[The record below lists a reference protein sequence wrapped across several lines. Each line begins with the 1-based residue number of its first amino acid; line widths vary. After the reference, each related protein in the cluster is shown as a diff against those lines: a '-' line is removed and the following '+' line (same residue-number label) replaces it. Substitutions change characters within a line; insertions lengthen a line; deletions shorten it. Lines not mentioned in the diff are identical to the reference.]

1 MCKENMVKK
10 HLPLML
16 LLCLWFLGAGCSGA
30 ADVDFYG
37 RVQEVD
43 LDNGLKV
50 LLWPENRAP
59 VVTLQIWYG
68 VGSRNEV
75 LGKTGLSH
83 LIEHLMF
90 RGTEK
95 YGPKVF
101 SRQVQKFGGRDNA
114 FTSRDYT
121 AYYEIGPKTS
131 LGMWLEMEADRMQN
145 LMISEE
151 LFRTEQQVVL
161 EERRLRTEDD
171 PVSFLIEETLAMA
184 YKAHPYQWPVIGW
197 MHDIKKL
204 RRQDFMAYYR
214 QYYQPNN
221 ATLVV
226 VGDFE
231 PNAALQEIRA
241 TFGKLPRGPKPP
253 PFRPLEP
260 PQQGERRVTVQR
272 EAQLPFIC
280 LAYHVPNLG
289 HADAYALEVLSSILS
304 QGRSSRLF
312 QQLVYEK
319 RLALDVGADYSLA
332 TASPSV
338 FLVYGQPLPGKTVEE
353 LEQALEAELNR
364 IKTTPVTDRELTKA
378 KNQAESGI
386 IMAQD
391 SLFYRGMLLGRYQT
405 IDHWQR
411 LKELLPGIQAVGK
424 PDVLRVAQRYLV
436 PKNRTVGILQ
446 PLKTDKPIVG
456 RYQGHGQID

>member
-1 MCKENMVKK
+1 MVKK
-10 HLPLML
+10 ALKILFI
-16 LLCLWFLGAGCSGA
+16 LCWWFLLAGCDRA
-30 ADVDFYG
+30 ASADLYA
-37 RVQEVD
+37 RVQEVR

-59 VVTLQIWYG
+59 VVTLQVWYR
-68 VGSRNEV
+68 VGSRNEE
-75 LGKTGLSH
+75 LGKTGISH
-83 LIEHLMF
+83 LTEHLMF

-101 SRQVQKFGGRDNA
+101 SRQVQKFGGTDNA

-121 AYYEIGPKTS
+121 AYYEIGPQTS
-131 LGMWLEMEADRMQN
+131 LKMWLEMEADRMRN
-145 LMISEE
+145 LKVSEE

-171 PVSFLIEETLAMA
+171 PVSFLIEDTVAAA

-197 MHDIKKL
+197 MHDIKSL
-204 RRQDFMAYYR
+204 RREDFLAYYG

-221 ATLVV
+221 ATLVL

-231 PNAALQEIRA
+231 PEAALQEIRA
-241 TFGKLPRGPKPP
+241 TFGKLPRGPEPP

-260 PQQGERRVTVQR
+260 PQQGKRQVSVHR

-280 LAYHVPNLG
+280 LAYHVPNIG
-289 HADAYALEVLSSILS
+289 HPDAYALEVLSSILS

-319 RLALDVGADYSLA
+319 RLALDIGADYNLA
-332 TASPSV
+332 TACPSL
-338 FLVYGQPLPGKTVEE
+338 FMVYAQPLPGKTVEE
-353 LEQALEAELNR
+353 LEQALEAELTR
-364 IKTTPVTDRELTKA
+364 IKTTPVTDRELIKA
-378 KNQAESGI
+378 KNQAESGFV
-386 IMAQD
+386 MAQD

-405 IDHWQR
+405 IDSWQR
-411 LKELLPGIQAVGK
+411 LKELLPGIQAVQK
-424 PDVLRVAQRYLV
+424 KDVLRVAQQYLV
-436 PKNRTVGILQ
+436 PQNCTVGILHPVQ
-446 PLKTDKPIVG
+446 TDRPIVG
-456 RYQGHGQID
+456 RYQGYGQIE

>member
-1 MCKENMVKK
+1 MVKK

-59 VVTLQIWYG
+59 VVTLQIWYR

-83 LIEHLMF
+83 LTEHLMF

-145 LMISEE
+145 LMVSEE

-171 PVSFLIEETLAMA
+171 PVSFLIEETLAAA

-197 MHDIKKL
+197 MHDIKNL
-204 RRQDFMAYYR
+204 TRQDFMAHYR

-226 VGDFE
+226 VGDFD
-231 PNAALQEIRA
+231 
-241 TFGKLPRGPKPP
+241 PK
-253 PFRPLEP
+253 
-260 PQQGERRVTVQR
+260 
-272 EAQLPFIC
+272 
-280 LAYHVPNLG
+280 
-289 HADAYALEVLSSILS
+289 
-304 QGRSSRLF
+304 
-312 QQLVYEK
+312 
-319 RLALDVGADYSLA
+319 
-332 TASPSV
+332 
-338 FLVYGQPLPGKTVEE
+338 
-353 LEQALEAELNR
+353 
-364 IKTTPVTDRELTKA
+364 
-378 KNQAESGI
+378 
-386 IMAQD
+386 
-391 SLFYRGMLLGRYQT
+391 
-405 IDHWQR
+405 
-411 LKELLPGIQAVGK
+411 
-424 PDVLRVAQRYLV
+424 
-436 PKNRTVGILQ
+436 
-446 PLKTDKPIVG
+446 
-456 RYQGHGQID
+456 